1 MKKYCKTKKLF
12 YKKYS
17 HKIVFA
23 VYGAW
28 RISRTGIIN
37 AKKWAADPKLVT
49 EPAWYSVIDR
59 VKNIKNSKK
68 SLYQFICLFEKHINV
83 ENVTYSA
90 SHDRVIVYF
99 SDDALLEKFETNIS
113 DYIKEV
119 WKPADTNISNYLEN
133 NVNVVVCNKLPF
145 NQFQCKVYLKYMLPE
160 SVRESLYNWY
170 LNSVE
175 IGNVKMSKSL
185 ELYISKNKN
194 YMSTN
199 YFYIKNEDDI
209 LLITMLLDKFISKV
223 ERYKIENNIKELNIL
238 SIEDNINAS
247 T

>member
-17 HKIVFA
+17 YKIVFT
-23 VYGAW
+23 VYCAW
-28 RISRTGIIN
+28 RISRTGLIN
-37 AKKWAADPKLVT
+37 AKKWAADPTLVA
-49 EPAWYSVIDR
+49 EPSWYSVIDK
-59 VKNIKNSKK
+59 VKNIKDSKK
-68 SLYQFICLFEKHINV
+68 SLYQFICLFEKYIND
-83 ENVTYSA
+83 ENAIYSA
-90 SHDRVIVYF
+90 SYDRVIVYF
-99 SDDALLEKFETNIS
+99 SDNTLLEKFETNMS

-119 WKPADTNISNYLEN
+119 WKPADTDISNYLEN

-145 NQFQCKVYLKYMLPE
+145 NQFQCKVYLKHMLPA
-160 SVRESLYNWY
+160 SVKENLYNWY

-185 ELYISKNKN
+185 ELYISNNKN

-209 LLITMLLDKFISKV
+209 LLVTMLLDKFISKV
-223 ERYKIENNIKELNIL
+223 EKYKIENNIKELNIL